1 MRPTTIT
8 ALALLVVPVAT
19 AAAQPEGYRDTTI
32 WPGSGIRTTGGRLKS
47 GRTGILTHR
56 QTIEMLHDF

>member
-19 AAAQPEGYRDTTI
+19 AAAQPEGYDDLV
-32 WPGSGIRTTGGRLKS
+32 GGWHQDDWRS
-47 GRTGILTHR
+47 IGADPTGILTHR